1 MVLDGIVCAT
11 DEDLREFS
19 PFVRQVA
26 IIKEQNQLFFQC
38 PRTFLDLWVK
48 VIVPSLT
55 A

>member
-1 MVLDGIVCAT
+1 MVLDGIVRAAHQ
-11 DEDLREFS
+11 DFRELG